1 MLKTM
6 TRVFFVATLLAATA
20 AQAQEFTSY
29 RPIRTLYVVNWE
41 PSWTVGDFS
50 DDYIDEWSWRGMS
63 FEGRTMI
70 REGISLGLGFN
81 FNRFDQTK
89 SNVVRQIQGGGTISA
104 PVFRYV
110 DDLGIKALIHGY
122 LARGPLLP
130 YVGVGIGG
138 VWTYAYS
145 QTVDIGDTDDS
156 FSFIVS
162 PEVGLIYTVSRG
174 ATSIGLNLAVR
185 YNYTTADF
193 GNVSDAQWI
202 NGAVGL
208 VFAY

>member
-1 MLKTM
+1 MFKTM
-6 TRVFFVATLLAATA
+6 TRVFFAAALLAATA
-20 AQAQEFTSY
+20 ARAQDYTSY
-29 RPIRTLYVVNWE
+29 RPIRTLYVLNWE
-41 PSWTVGDFS
+41 PSWTVGSFS
-50 DDYIDEWSWRGMS
+50 DDYIDEWSWRGIS
-63 FEGRTMI
+63 FEGRTMV
-70 REGISLGLGFN
+70 REGISVGLGFN
-81 FNRFDQTK
+81 FNRFEQTQ
-89 SNVVRQIQGGGTISA
+89 SDVVRQLPSGGTISG
-104 PVFRYV
+104 PVFRYA

-145 QTVDIGDTDDS
+145 QAADLGDSDDS

-162 PEVGLIYTVSRG
+162 PEVGLIYTVARG
-174 ATSIGLNLAVR
+174 ATTIGLNLAVR

-193 GNVSDAQWI
+193 GQVSDAQWI